1 MTSPTNPTP
10 AVGLTRPAPNSPH
23 PIRPSRNRA
32 WYMDEIVVAA
42 FAFLG
47 FGGAVFL
54 PLQYNV
60 APILISFLLATGLAA
75 LTYRYLGGIEGASF
89 AVGTLKLTGT
99 LGALVGIAMLIN
111 GQLVSQS
118 AVQVW
123 FLRGKVINEKKA
135 AIDALA
141 DADFTVYPA
150 NAHAEQLGD
159 FHVEFIRHP
168 AEPVDNRI
176 YLKVEHKGFGPVTIP
191 LEVSQLKAL
200 YPDATIQGKIIN
212 LDHIVLPDPKGLDSP
227 HEVPPALQLNPAQ
240 LTDYAAAARSAKPA
254 NPNAGGLPQ

>member
-1 MTSPTNPTP
+1 
-10 AVGLTRPAPNSPH
+10 
-23 PIRPSRNRA
+23 
-32 WYMDEIVVAA
+32 
-42 FAFLG
+42 
-47 FGGAVFL
+47 
-54 PLQYNV
+54 
-60 APILISFLLATGLAA
+60 
-75 LTYRYLGGIEGASF
+75 
-89 AVGTLKLTGT
+89 
-99 LGALVGIAMLIN
+99 MLIN

-150 NAHAEQLGD
+150 NAHAEQVGD

-212 LDHIVLPDPKGLDSP
+212 LDHIVLPDPKGLDFP